1 MMASFGLA
9 TAMVNSSTTKLPS
22 PTLLG
27 LLWWTG
33 NMKKC
38 VCVCSFVGLGQQ
50 RSILVGS
57 RMGYVMNECVEVMGI
72 GLCCEYMAY
81 GGTSTTGADERTSFL
96 KNRNEHC
103 VPSTRCCFDPFI
115 LLILVYWF
123 PLRAASIEIYP
134 ARPNVCI

>member
-1 MMASFGLA
+1 
-9 TAMVNSSTTKLPS
+9 
-22 PTLLG
+22 
-27 LLWWTG
+27 
-33 NMKKC
+33 MKKC

-96 KNRNEHC
+96 KQGMNI
-103 VPSTRCCFDPFI
+103 VYLVQDVGLSPSYF
-115 LLILVYWF
+115 
-123 PLRAASIEIYP
+123 
-134 ARPNVCI
+134 